1 MALTSCEIINIETHP
16 DVVWN
21 FGSVEITTTEN
32 SAKIDAAKP
41 YITIDGVEEE
51 GVDIYLTYWT
61 NGNESNAITVTE
73 FEDKGERIVFTIKEL
88 QPDTEYLAYLIIE
101 GQYGGERS
109 DLLHIATQ
117 KHIPVAEYTCDC
129 EVDAKGILAY
139 VSIKNPSFTIDGVES
154 PLANVEFKYSSSSAD
169 EWTTVEVGTE
179 ELANGFRIP
188 AEGEAYL
195 KEKHKYK
202 YTVTLTPEDSTYEAY
217 TASGEFTTKSADLTA
232 NIIAPTVAATTQG
245 IDLSCET
252 PVLLVDGVAIP
263 NYATIKYLFCYTDDK
278 GNTTTVDGECAD
290 GTMSATVPLGNFK
303 VGKTYS
309 FISRMLINNM
319 FVMDSEVTQ
328 YTIPEKEVPAPPVS
342 GDADTT
348 ELAGQWYLTEWRGTE
363 PAFDVYLSITTDG
376 VVSLF
381 QRIDSRLW
389 ETFYSTVGYE
399 GGVISG
405 IYTDGVAWGTS
416 YYVTIDGD
424 TMTWVDVT
432 DSSDISVYTRC
443 TLPDFTNPD
452 IRVTNSTIE
461 RFL

>member
-1 MALTSCEIINIETHP
+1 
-16 DVVWN
+16 
-21 FGSVEITTTEN
+21 
-32 SAKIDAAKP
+32 
-41 YITIDGVEEE
+41 
-51 GVDIYLTYWT
+51 
-61 NGNESNAITVTE
+61 
-73 FEDKGERIVFTIKEL
+73 
-88 QPDTEYLAYLIIE
+88 
-101 GQYGGERS
+101 
-109 DLLHIATQ
+109 
-117 KHIPVAEYTCDC
+117 
-129 EVDAKGILAY
+129 
-139 VSIKNPSFTIDGVES
+139 
-154 PLANVEFKYSSSSAD
+154 
-169 EWTTVEVGTE
+169 
-179 ELANGFRIP
+179 
-188 AEGEAYL
+188 
-195 KEKHKYK
+195 
-202 YTVTLTPEDSTYEAY
+202 
-217 TASGEFTTKSADLTA
+217 
-232 NIIAPTVAATTQG
+232 
-245 IDLSCET
+245 
-252 PVLLVDGVAIP
+252 
-263 NYATIKYLFCYTDDK
+263 
-278 GNTTTVDGECAD
+278 
-290 GTMSATVPLGNFK
+290 MSATVPLGNFK

-319 FVMDSEVTQ
+319 FVMDSEVTEF
-328 YTIPEKEVPAPPVS
+328 TIPEKEVPAPPVS

-348 ELAGQWYLTEWRGTE
+348 ELAGQWYLTEWSGTE

-432 DSSDISVYTRC
+432 DSNDISIYTRC